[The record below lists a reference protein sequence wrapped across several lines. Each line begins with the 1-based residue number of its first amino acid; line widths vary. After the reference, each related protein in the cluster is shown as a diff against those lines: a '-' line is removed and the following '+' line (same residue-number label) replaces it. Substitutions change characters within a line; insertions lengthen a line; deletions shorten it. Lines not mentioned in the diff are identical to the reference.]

1 MTIQTAIKRITNHLR
16 TDVDCYKISVA
27 KGYLGA
33 AAGHK
38 WDAEANR
45 MAIDAL
51 NEKAEREGGYI
62 PSAAYQMV
70 NSGDMSLEDT
80 IGMMTSEDY
89 KERFKAEFYQLEI
102 RIAKLDGM
110 LNKWLIGELEFEPI
124 CSFDILS
131 QQLRHMKDYS
141 RFLRI
146 RAEIEGVQLW

>member
-1 MTIQTAIKRITNHLR
+1 MTNQDGIKRITKHLR
-16 TDVDCYKISVA
+16 ADVYGLKLA
-27 KGYLGA
+27 MEKGNMEA
-33 AAGHK
+33 AYIHK
-38 WDAEANR
+38 LDAEANK
-45 MAIDAL
+45 MAMDAIC
-51 NEKAEREGGYI
+51 EKAEREGGYI

-110 LNKWLIGELEFEPI
+110 LNKWLMGELEFEPT

-146 RAEIEGVQLW
+146 RAEIEGVQL